1 MEALEA
7 GTRIASEVLG
17 LESEIGTIEVG
28 KLADLV
34 VVEGNPMEDVG
45 MLLSEESVHLV
56 MQGGKLV
63 KEKSY

>member
-17 LESEIGTIEVG
+17 LESQIGTIEVG

-34 VVEGNPMEDVG
+34 VVQGNPLDDVG
-45 MLLSEESVHLV
+45 MLVSEEAVPLV

-63 KEKSY
+63 KEKFH

>member
-1 MEALEA
+1 
-7 GTRIASEVLG
+7 
-17 LESEIGTIEVG
+17 VG

-34 VVEGNPMEDVG
+34 VVQGNPMDDVKV
-45 MLLSEESVHLV
+45 LLSEEAVHLV